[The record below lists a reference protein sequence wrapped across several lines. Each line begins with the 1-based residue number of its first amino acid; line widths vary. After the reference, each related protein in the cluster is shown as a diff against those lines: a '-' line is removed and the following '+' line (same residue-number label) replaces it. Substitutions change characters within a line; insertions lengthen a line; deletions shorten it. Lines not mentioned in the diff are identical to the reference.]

1 MTGPAYDKLH
11 PRYTWMRD
19 YLASVSPVGGLP
31 GRQHIDPI
39 FLRTLLPL
47 INLVDVLRENDRLR
61 FRFRLVGTRQ
71 AEVAG
76 RNYTGEDIETAILPA
91 FLERVRNCMQAVMT
105 TGTPVYDRFP
115 LPFRGRDFIDSERVF
130 FPLAADGR
138 NVDLLLIL
146 HGYPSD
152 HIIDA
157 ANLPSLNVSAR
168 PRET

>member
-1 MTGPAYDKLH
+1 MNAPAYDKLH
-11 PRYTWMRD
+11 PRYSWMRD
-19 YLASVSPVGGLP
+19 YLVSVAPPGGLP

-47 INLVDVLRENDRLR
+47 INLMDVLRENDRLR

-76 RNYTGEDIETAILPA
+76 RDYTGEYIDTAILPI
-91 FLERVRNCMQAVMT
+91 FLERIRANIQSAVT
-105 TGTPVYDRFP
+105 TGMPVYDRFP
-115 LPFRGRDFIDSERVF
+115 LPFKERDFIDSERVF
-130 FPLAADGR
+130 YPLAADGH

-152 HIIDA
+152 QTIDA
-157 ANLPSLNVSAR
+157 AKLPVLQAHAY
-168 PRET
+168 PREP